1 MNQRFLKKK
10 KKSHHWQ
17 GISDTQN
24 ELQNFVTVTF
34 NKLNLSLQE
43 IITAVFKSVEEVPA
57 FKVKL
62 ELWG

>member
-1 MNQRFLKKK
+1 MLALNLI
-10 KKSHHWQ
+10 

-24 ELQNFVTVTF
+24 ELQNFVTVTC

-43 IITAVFKSVEEVPA
+43 RITTVFKSVDEVPA